1 MPIIGISSN
10 VILVII
16 GVGLLI
22 FVHELGHFLVAK
34 KVGVRVYAFSLGF
47 GPALIRKQIGETD
60 YRISLIPL
68 GGYVKL
74 AGEQREESNTGED
87 WEFMSKKPWQ
97 RAAVLVA
104 GVTCNTLLA
113 FVAFKS
119 LQTEPEPWHLWLW
132 CLVGLRQYEYLKFPP
147 AG

>member
-47 GPALIRKQIGETD
+47 GPAIIRKHWRSGCSRRMRATP
-60 YRISLIPL
+60 RP
-68 GGYVKL
+68 
-74 AGEQREESNTGED
+74 NTGLD
-87 WEFMSKKPWQ
+87 SCLPK
-97 RAAVLVA
+97 
-104 GVTCNTLLA
+104 
-113 FVAFKS
+113 
-119 LQTEPEPWHLWLW
+119 EPEP
-132 CLVGLRQYEYLKFPP
+132 
-147 AG
+147 

>member
-16 GVGLLI
+16 GIGLLI

-47 GPALIRKQIGETD
+47 GPAIIKKQIGETD

-68 GGYVKL
+68 GSPRVSHDFWSMAL
-74 AGEQREESNTGED
+74 RTE
-87 WEFMSKKPWQ
+87 
-97 RAAVLVA
+97 
-104 GVTCNTLLA
+104 
-113 FVAFKS
+113 KS
-119 LQTEPEPWHLWLW
+119 SIKN
-132 CLVGLRQYEYLKFPP
+132 C
-147 AG
+147 A